1 MHYIIGLGNPGEEYA
16 DTRHNAGRIL
26 LENLIKTERLPT
38 PVNSAKLG
46 GLISEGVLS
55 GKEIQILLPNTFM
68 NQSGQAVKK
77 LCPVEETEKL
87 VVIYDDVDI
96 PLGEVKISYDRGDGG
111 HNGLKSIVETL
122 GTKEFV
128 RVRVGIAAKGMME
141 AAVRPTGDKLG
152 KYVLGRFTKRELEEL
167 TAVTDNVTSALKA
180 ILTKGHQAAMNEI
193 N

>member
-1 MHYIIGLGNPGEEYA
+1 MYYIIGLGNPGEEYA

-26 LENLIKTERLPT
+26 LENLIKTERLPA
-38 PVNSAKLG
+38 PVNSAKLA
-46 GLISEGVLS
+46 GLLSEGVLY
-55 GKEIQILLPNTFM
+55 GEEVRILLPNTFM

-77 LCPVEETEKL
+77 LCPVEEIEKL
-87 VVIYDDVDI
+87 IIIYDDVDI
-96 PLGEVKISYDRGDGG
+96 ALGEVKISYDRGDGG

-122 GTKEFV
+122 GTKEFI

-167 TAVTDNVTSALKA
+167 MVVTDKVTLALKA
-180 ILTKGHQAAMNEI
+180 ILTKGYQAAMNEV